1 MEQIVLTVLCIACAV
16 FSLTGTI
23 LSVILLLRQRSN
35 NVASDLER
43 QKRDLQ
49 AELHTTR
56 TELNARM
63 DSMQNTLSATV
74 SAGLNTGN
82 TAQMNAISKF
92 SQETQNT
99 LNAFA
104 QRIDNMNVTT
114 EQRLQKIQQENSQ
127 KLDEMQG
134 VVNEKLEAAL
144 EKRVTESF
152 KLVNERLEIVS
163 KGLAEMQGLAT
174 GVGDL
179 KKILSNVKTRGIF
192 GEIQLS
198 RILEQILTKDQYDE
212 NVATVPGSSERV
224 EFAVRLPGK
233 DADGSVVYLPI
244 DSKFPMDR
252 YEQLEAAAESGDPI
266 LVETARRS
274 LAAFLKLSAKDIH
287 DKYIQPPHT
296 TDFGI
301 LFLPTEG
308 LYAEVVRMTDLTES
322 LMRDYGINVAGPS
335 TLAALLNSLQMGFRT
350 LAIEKRTNDV
360 WNVLSAVKTEFG
372 TFEAT
377 LESVKKR
384 LEGAGNDLEKLVGT
398 RTRAIRRKLRDVETL
413 PEERA
418 EQLLSDGFSEE

>member
-1 MEQIVLTVLCIACAV
+1 METAILILCAFAALCAVTGLILSLIVLRRTRQQSISDDLA
-16 FSLTGTI
+16 
-23 LSVILLLRQRSN
+23 RQRN
-35 NVASDLER
+35 
-43 QKRDLQ
+43 
-49 AELHTTR
+49 
-56 TELNARM
+56 ELNARM
-63 DSMQNTLSATV
+63 DSMQNTLSASVT
-74 SAGLNTGN
+74 AGLNAGN
-82 TAQMNAISKF
+82 TAQMNALNQFSKETQATLANF
-92 SQETQNT
+92 SQ
-99 LNAFA
+99 
-104 QRIDNMNVTT
+104 RMDRMNDTT
-114 EQRLQKIQQENSQ
+114 EKRLLAIQEENRK

-134 VVNEKLEAAL
+134 VVNEKLETAL

-152 KLVNERLEIVS
+152 KLVNERLELVS
-163 KGLAEMQGLAT
+163 KGLTEMQGLAN

-198 RILEQILTKDQYDE
+198 RILEQILTPDQYDE
-212 NVATVPGSSERV
+212 NVPTVPGSSERV

-266 LVETARRS
+266 LLETARKS
-274 LAAFLKLSAKDIH
+274 LAAFLKLSAKEIH
-287 DKYIQPPHT
+287 DKYICPPHT

-308 LYAEVVRMTDLTES
+308 LYAEVVRMTDLTQG
-322 LMRDYGINVAGPS
+322 LMRDYSINVAGPS

-360 WNVLSAVKTEFG
+360 WNVLAAVKTEFG
-372 TFEAT
+372 TFET
-377 LESVKKR
+377 VLESVKKR
-384 LEGAGNDLEKLVGT
+384 LEGAGSDLEKLVGT

-413 PEERA
+413 PTDQAQNLLDVGSDNEE
-418 EQLLSDGFSEE
+418 